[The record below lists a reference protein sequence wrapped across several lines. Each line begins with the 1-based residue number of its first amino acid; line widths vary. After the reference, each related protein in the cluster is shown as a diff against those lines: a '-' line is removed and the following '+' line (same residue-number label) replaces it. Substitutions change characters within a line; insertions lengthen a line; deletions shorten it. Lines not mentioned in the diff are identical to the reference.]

1 MTDKPEILQLSP
13 LRDVAQTRLE
23 AGFQPLRIALNS
35 EGAAEFSAAFSASDA
50 ARIRALVSWGSE
62 PIGEALLAQL
72 PALEMVACTS
82 AGYEAFDTKALAAR
96 GIKMTNASWAL
107 ADEVA
112 DLAILL
118 MLAAK
123 RRLVQADAHVRSG
136 AWAKTGE
143 YPLQRS
149 VTGKR
154 LGIAGMGAIGQDIA
168 KRATAMGMEIAYWGR
183 APKDGLPY
191 RFESDLE
198 TLAAQSDVLIAMMPG
213 GAATR
218 HVVSEAVLRALG
230 PQGLFLN
237 LARGSVVDEEA
248 LISLL
253 QSGDLGMA
261 ALDVFENEP
270 AIDPRFASLDN
281 VLLAPHIGSAT
292 VETRDAMA
300 LSAVEN
306 LEAYFAGRPLKSE
319 VRL

>member
-1 MTDKPEILQLSP
+1 MSNKPEILQLSP
-13 LRDVAQTRLE
+13 LRDIAQSRLE
-23 AGFQPLRIALNS
+23 AGFQPLHITLNS
-35 EGAAEFSAAFSASDA
+35 DGAAEYSAAFSASDA
-50 ARIRALVSWGSE
+50 ARIRAVVSGGTE
-62 PIGEALLAQL
+62 PIGAALLAQL

-82 AGYEAFDTKALAAR
+82 AGYEGFDTKALAAR
-96 GIKMTNASWAL
+96 GIKLTNASWAL

-123 RRLVQADAHVRSG
+123 RRLVQADAYVRSG
-136 AWAKTGE
+136 DWAKKGA

-149 VTGKR
+149 VKGKR
-154 LGIAGMGAIGQDIA
+154 LAIAGMGAIGQEIA
-168 KRATAMGMEIAYWGR
+168 KRAAVMGMEIAYWGR

-191 RFESDLE
+191 RFEADLE
-198 TLAAQSDVLIAMMPG
+198 RLAAESDVLIAMIPG
-213 GAATR
+213 GAGTR
-218 HVVSEAVLRALG
+218 HAVSETVLRALG

-237 LARGSVVDEEA
+237 LARGSVVDQEA
-248 LISLL
+248 LIALL

-270 AIDPRFASLDN
+270 AIDPRFARLDN

-292 VETRDAMA
+292 HETRDAMA

-306 LEAYFAGRPLKSE
+306 LEAHFAGRPLTSE